1 MLQYPSFFAFFH
13 SFTASSSILS
23 NNIYFLQ
30 DSQASFGTKLKNK
43 CFSIPCTGHCPCG
56 ITMLEGPL
64 AAWGSAAMLLI
75 FCILYAVATVKKH
88 FLLSI
93 CIFATVLFAH
103 FRVKNKQALYE
114 EGPLNFL

>member
-1 MLQYPSFFAFFH
+1 M
-13 SFTASSSILS
+13 
-23 NNIYFLQ
+23 YFLQ

-56 ITMLEGPL
+56 ITMLEWPL

-75 FCILYAVATVKKH
+75 FCILYAVAAVKNIFYCQYV
-88 FLLSI
+88 FLQV
-93 CIFATVLFAH
+93 FFAH
-103 FRVKNKQALYE
+103 FRVTNKQALYE